1 MGGAGR
7 ERALQWSAAP
17 SLYPL
22 LPPRRGRPLR
32 STRRLLPCR
41 VATVAGLPLTGLAD
55 RLALLASRAMR
66 LEGRYPPITCLA
78 PACTQLHALLGAEA
92 AAGKLGW
99 PQLCMPV
106 VAAFTYRL

>member
-1 MGGAGR
+1 VDAF
-7 ERALQWSAAP
+7 AAVQA
-17 SLYPL
+17 L
-22 LPPRRGRPLR
+22 LPAVG
-32 STRRLLPCR
+32 LLPCR

-92 AAGKLGW
+92 FAGMRAAYGW
-99 PQLCMPV
+99 ACLLKWHAAVGPEQDYCIPSCLCLLL
-106 VAAFTYRL
+106 A